1 MTAAGAAAGGS
12 AAAGAP
18 RPRRVLP
25 PAVGTL
31 GALAI
36 LLVLGLDTLRARS
49 LALDQELARRIDRVR
64 IETMAAHLQ
73 LEELVAGSG
82 EEPAA
87 ARRGFER
94 ARADAAALAAPAA
107 AESAELAAGVARLS
121 RELERL
127 AAAAEARL
135 ARRSAGEAAGPGTAV
150 DLAFG
155 RQADLVLAAADELS
169 GRVAVHSDRHQRRTE
184 RLRGAALAGW
194 ALLVLGAAWA
204 LAEHERR
211 RAAAAR
217 ALLESE
223 RRLLQAQKLEA
234 VGRLAGGIAHDV
246 NNVLA
251 TVRTNCELV
260 LHKEMPRDRLAR
272 RMETVIDAV
281 LRASSLVERLLTFAR
296 RQASRPER
304 VDLGEVV
311 EGFERLAL
319 GSLSGQRLEI
329 EREPG
334 LWPVEIDLAQAEQ
347 ALANLFFNA
356 RDATPAGGTI
366 RIAARN
372 APRADGRDEVCLE
385 VSDTGVGIPRDVQD
399 QIFEPFF
406 TTKAGVGSS
415 GLGLATVYAVVEQAG
430 GRIELDSAPGRG
442 ARFRLILPRAA
453 GAADRRAE
461 RGAAPSRGAGER
473 LLVIEDEG
481 DLRGAVA
488 GLLETWGY
496 RVTAVAGPAEALAAA
511 REAAGGFDLVVSDV
525 RLAEGTGPELVARL
539 RELGPLRALY
549 LSGYTDR
556 IALRGGP
563 GRGEA
568 FFLKK
573 PFSADGLARMVRE
586 LLDQPPPH
594 AV

>member
-1 MTAAGAAAGGS
+1 MTLPRRAGPRPDAPRRWESWVLPVAAAAALGLAALLLWAGTDVGHVALVALWALSVIGAAA
-12 AAAGAP
+12 
-18 RPRRVLP
+18 
-25 PAVGTL
+25 
-31 GALAI
+31 
-36 LLVLGLDTLRARS
+36 LLV
-49 LALDQELARRIDRVR
+49 RR
-64 IETMAAHLQ
+64 
-73 LEELVAGSG
+73 
-82 EEPAA
+82 
-87 ARRGFER
+87 ER
-94 ARADAAALAAPAA
+94 HR
-107 AESAELAAGVARLS
+107 
-121 RELERL
+121 
-127 AAAAEARL
+127 AAAEA
-135 ARRSAGEAAGPGTAV
+135 A
-150 DLAFG
+150 
-155 RQADLVLAAADELS
+155 
-169 GRVAVHSDRHQRRTE
+169 
-184 RLRGAALAGW
+184 LR
-194 ALLVLGAAWA
+194 
-204 LAEHERR
+204 
-211 RAAAAR
+211 
-217 ALLESE
+217 ESE
-223 RRLLQAQKLEA
+223 RRLAQAQKLEA

-260 LHKEMPRDRLAR
+260 LQKEMPRERLER
-272 RMETVIDAV
+272 RMETVIEAV

-296 RQASRPER
+296 RQATRPER
-304 VDLGEVV
+304 VDLGEIV

-319 GSLSGQRLEI
+319 GSLAGQRLEI

-334 LWPVEIDLAQAEQ
+334 LWPAELDLAQAEQ

-366 RIAARN
+366 RIAVRN
-372 APRADGRDEVCLE
+372 APGAAGGDAVCLE
-385 VSDTGVGIPRDVQD
+385 VADTGSGIPREIQD

-406 TTKAGVGSS
+406 TTRAGVGSS
-415 GLGLATVYAVVEQAG
+415 GLGLATVYAVVEAAG

-442 ARFRLILPRAA
+442 SRFRLFFPRAA
-453 GAADRRAE
+453 GTAEKRRSGATAPA
-461 RGAAPSRGAGER
+461 RGEGER

-488 GLLETWGY
+488 ALLEGWGY

-511 REAAGGFDLVVSDV
+511 SAAGGGFDLVVSDV

-539 RELGPLRALY
+539 RELAPVRALY

-586 LLDQPPPH
+586 LLDQPPAPGGEG
-594 AV
+594 AVSPPPSAV